1 MKFTKE
7 QCLEQI
13 QAVLGKTKLTSDR
26 SILENLDTL
35 IPLIANDEMELKD
48 FVDKV
53 SPSFKTMESNLKH
66 EQSIFAKDFIE
77 KNKPK
82 PEETPK
88 PIEQP
93 EPVEQT
99 NTSSSFTLE
108 QLTAAIAE
116 ANKPLQDRLD
126 AIDKEKATKSLIAS
140 VDSIV
145 STWNVNPDRSGS
157 MDLAKEMTFSSIND
171 GISATE
177 LAESLKANYDKV
189 LKANGSANGYIPKD
203 STGGDSK
210 TSELKSVLD
219 RISNSSGGGTDG
231 LKTALGIM

>member
-210 TSELKSVLD
+210 TSELKSMLD
-219 RISNSSGGGTDG
+219 KLSNSSGGGTDG